1 MQVSVTTC
9 RTEYLL
15 NSLEIEDSVQRIGKI
30 VPVYAMKTL
39 VGSA

>member
-1 MQVSVTTC
+1 MQVSITTC

-15 NSLEIEDSVQRIGKI
+15 DNLEGEDSVQRIGKV